1 MRRLHRTLRDES
13 GMSMVFIAFS
23 MMAFLAASM
32 LAIDVGMLM
41 TSRNQ
46 AQNSA
51 DAGALAGAISLAF
64 DDFND
69 HSATGPAVTHAI
81 SAAQANQVMA
91 GTVSVTPADI
101 EFLTGANG
109 TQNRI
114 RVTVYRT
121 TARGNPLS
129 TLIARYFGMSTADI
143 AAIAAAEASP
153 ANAVQCPL
161 PFTIPDRWHEMN
173 DPSFDPN
180 TSTFEAVD
188 SKGVPV
194 ATPDIYIGPE
204 DKATYTGYSADRDV
218 GTEVV
223 LKADNGSKL
232 APSMYQVWD
241 VEGSNAGSDDV
252 RDAIVNCRPGTE
264 KGYGD
269 TYVHKP
275 GMQEGPVAQG
285 IEELVAQDPNVT
297 FEQVLAGRPSPR
309 VRAIPLF
316 DPYYY
321 NTGVAGGRNASL
333 KFVNYLGF
341 FIEGMNGNEVVGRI
355 IPISGLLL
363 GGGFGPAPAAAFPVA
378 IHLVQ

>member
-1 MRRLHRTLRDES
+1 
-13 GMSMVFIAFS
+13 MSLVFIGFG
-23 MMAFLAASM
+23 MMAFLGASM

-51 DAGALAGAISLAF
+51 DAGALAGAVSLAF
-64 DDFND
+64 DDFDD
-69 HSATGPAVTHAI
+69 HSPTGPAVTNAI
-81 SAAQANQVMA
+81 ATAQANQVMA
-91 GTVSVTPADI
+91 GAVSVTPADI
-101 EFLTGANG
+101 EFLTGTG
-109 TQNRI
+109 GIQNRI

-121 TARGNPLS
+121 AARGNPLS

-143 AAIAAAEASP
+143 GAIAAAEASP

-161 PFTIPDRWHEMN
+161 PFTIPDRWREMN
-173 DPSFDPN
+173 DASWDPN
-180 TSTFEAVD
+180 TSEFAAVD
-188 SKGVPV
+188 NKGVPV
-194 ATPDIYIGPE
+194 TTPDIYVGPQ
-204 DKATYTGYSADRDV
+204 DKATYTGYDAERDK
-218 GTEVV
+218 GMTIV

-241 VEGSNAGSDDV
+241 IEGGNAGSDDV
-252 RDAIVNCRPGTE
+252 RDAITNCRPGTE

-275 GMQEGPVAQG
+275 GMQTGPVAQG
-285 IEELVAQDPNVT
+285 IEDLIALDPDAHWYDGEPDPVSRY
-297 FEQVLAGRPSPR
+297 GRKSPR
-309 VRAIPLF
+309 IRAIPLF

-321 NTGVAGGRNASL
+321 NTGIAGGRNASL

-341 FIEGMNGNEVVGRI
+341 FIVGMNGNEVIGKVC
-355 IPISGLLL
+355 PIGGMLL